1 MNILQK
7 LIDEAIRNSATI
19 RADELR
25 RVQKKLDAAAR
36 TLKNI
41 GYYWDGGEYLKPRQE
56 INPQSKIMPVTLIS
70 GDDDCVVISYSV

>member
-25 RVQKKLDAAAR
+25 RVQKKLDAAER
-36 TLKNI
+36 TLTNI
-41 GYYWDGGEYLKPRQE
+41 GYYWDGGEYFKPPQE
-56 INPQSKIMPVTLIS
+56 SNPQSKIIPVTLIS
-70 GDDDCVVISYSV
+70 GDDDCALIS